1 MKEFKDKEISLLLA
15 QNEALKE
22 QIQQL
27 QKQINSVMPETLQ
40 AMIKEE
46 NEQLQVVNNA
56 INHYGIF
63 LQKLVAIEEMA
74 ELIKEIIKSF
84 RGEKNRENIVEEIA
98 DVEIM
103 MQQLSLIHD
112 CTFEVVEMRRK
123 KIERLKK
130 RLENDN
136 TTTEK

>member
-1 MKEFKDKEISLLLA
+1 MGNNEKEILLLLA
-15 QNEALKE
+15 QNDALKKQNE
-22 QIQQL
+22 EL
-27 QKQINSVMPETLQ
+27 QKKINSIIPETLQ
-40 AMIKEE
+40 AMINEE
-46 NEQLQVVNNA
+46 NAQVKIVENA

-74 ELIKEIIKSF
+74 ELIKEIVKSF

-112 CTFEVVEMRRK
+112 CTFDVVEMRRK
-123 KIERLKK
+123 KIERLKT
-130 RLENDN
+130 RLENA
-136 TTTEK
+136 EKSE

>member
-1 MKEFKDKEISLLLA
+1 MENNEKEILLLLA
-15 QNEALKE
+15 QNDALKKQNE
-22 QIQQL
+22 DLQIEL
-27 QKQINSVMPETLQ
+27 KKVMPDNLHQ
-40 AMIKEE
+40 MIKEE

-74 ELIKEIIKSF
+74 ELIKEIVKSF

-123 KIERLKK
+123 KIERLKQ
-130 RLENDN
+130 RIENA
-136 TTTEK
+136 EKSKW

>member
-1 MKEFKDKEISLLLA
+1 MENNEKEILLLLA
-15 QNEALKE
+15 QNDALKKQNE
-22 QIQQL
+22 EL
-27 QKQINSVMPETLQ
+27 QKQLNQIMPDNLHE
-40 AMIKEE
+40 MIKEE

-84 RGEKNRENIVEEIA
+84 RGDKNRENIVEEIA

-123 KIERLKK
+123 KIERLKT

>member
-1 MKEFKDKEISLLLA
+1 MENNEKEILLLLA
-15 QNEALKE
+15 QNDALKKQNE
-22 QIQQL
+22 ELQIEL
-27 QKQINSVMPETLQ
+27 KKVMPDNLHE
-40 AMIKEE
+40 MIKEE

-74 ELIKEIIKSF
+74 ELIKEIVKSF

-112 CTFEVVEMRRK
+112 CTFDVVEMRRK
-123 KIERLKK
+123 KIERLKT
-130 RLENDN
+130 RLENA
-136 TTTEK
+136 EKSE

>member
-1 MKEFKDKEISLLLA
+1 MENNEKEILLLLA
-15 QNEALKE
+15 QNEALKKQNE
-22 QIQQL
+22 EL
-27 QKQINSVMPETLQ
+27 QKQLKEVMPDNLHE
-40 AMIKEE
+40 MIKEE
-46 NEQLQVVNNA
+46 NQQLQVVNNA
-56 INHYGIF
+56 INHYGHF
-63 LQKLVAIEEMA
+63 MQRLVAIEEMA

-103 MQQLSLIHD
+103 MQQLSLIYD

-130 RLENDN
+130 RIENAKKS
-136 TTTEK
+136 E

>member
-1 MKEFKDKEISLLLA
+1 MENNEKEILLLLA
-15 QNEALKE
+15 QNDALKKQNE
-22 QIQQL
+22 EL
-27 QKQINSVMPETLQ
+27 QKKLNQIMPDNLHE
-40 AMIKEE
+40 MIKEE

-74 ELIKEIIKSF
+74 ELIKEIVKSF

-112 CTFEVVEMRRK
+112 CTFDVVEMRRK

-130 RLENDN
+130 RMTDEFYG
-136 TTTEK
+136 

>member
-1 MKEFKDKEISLLLA
+1 MEFKDKEIALLLA
-15 QNEALKE
+15 QNKALKE
-22 QIQQL
+22 QNQQL

-46 NEQLQVVNNA
+46 NEQVRIVENA

-74 ELIKEIIKSF
+74 ELIKEIVKSF

-112 CTFEVVEMRRK
+112 CTFDVVEMRRK
-123 KIERLKK
+123 KIERLKT
-130 RLENDN
+130 RLENA
-136 TTTEK
+136 EKSK

>member
-1 MKEFKDKEISLLLA
+1 MENNEKEILLLLA
-15 QNEALKE
+15 QNDALKKQLN
-22 QIQQL
+22 QI
-27 QKQINSVMPETLQ
+27 MPDNLHE
-40 AMIKEE
+40 MIKEE

-56 INHYGIF
+56 INNYGIF

-74 ELIKEIIKSF
+74 ELIKEIVKSF

-112 CTFEVVEMRRK
+112 CTFDVVEMRRK
-123 KIERLKK
+123 KIERLKT

>member
-1 MKEFKDKEISLLLA
+1 MENNEKEILLLLA
-15 QNEALKE
+15 QNDALKKQNE
-22 QIQQL
+22 EL
-27 QKQINSVMPETLQ
+27 QKKLNQIMPDNLHE
-40 AMIKEE
+40 MIKEE

-74 ELIKEIIKSF
+74 ELIKEIVKSF

-103 MQQLSLIHD
+103 MQQLSLIYD
-112 CTFEVVEMRRK
+112 CTFDVVEMRRK
-123 KIERLKK
+123 KIERLKT

>member
-1 MKEFKDKEISLLLA
+1 MENNEKEILLLLA
-15 QNEALKE
+15 QNDALKKQNE
-22 QIQQL
+22 EL
-27 QKQINSVMPETLQ
+27 QKQLNQIMPDNLHE
-40 AMIKEE
+40 MIKEE

-103 MQQLSLIHD
+103 MQQLSLIYD
-112 CTFEVVEMRRK
+112 CTFDVVEMRRK
-123 KIERLKK
+123 KIERLKQ
-130 RLENDN
+130 RIENEN
-136 TTTEK
+136 T

>member
-1 MKEFKDKEISLLLA
+1 MENNEKEILFLLA
-15 QNEALKE
+15 QNEALKK
-22 QIQQL
+22 QNQQL
-27 QKQINSVMPETLQ
+27 QEKINSIIPETLQ

-46 NEQLQVVNNA
+46 NEQVKIVENA

-74 ELIKEIIKSF
+74 ELTKEIVKSF
-84 RGEKNRENIVEEIA
+84 RGEKNRKNIVEEIA

-123 KIERLKK
+123 KIERLKQ
-130 RLENDN
+130 RIENA
-136 TTTEK
+136 EKSE

>member
-1 MKEFKDKEISLLLA
+1 MGNNEKEILLLLA
-15 QNEALKE
+15 QNDALKKQNE
-22 QIQQL
+22 ELQIEL
-27 QKQINSVMPETLQ
+27 KKVMPDNLHQ
-40 AMIKEE
+40 MIKEE

-112 CTFEVVEMRRK
+112 CTFDVVEMRRK

-130 RLENDN
+130 RIENDN

>member
-1 MKEFKDKEISLLLA
+1 MKEFKDKEIGLLLA

-22 QIQQL
+22 QNKQL

-46 NEQLQVVNNA
+46 NEQVRIVENA

-63 LQKLVAIEEMA
+63 IQKLVAIEEMA

-123 KIERLKK
+123 KIERLKM
-130 RLENDN
+130 RLENAD
-136 TTTEK
+136 KR

>member
-1 MKEFKDKEISLLLA
+1 MENNEKEILLLLA
-15 QNEALKE
+15 QNDALKNQNE
-22 QIQQL
+22 ELQIEL
-27 QKQINSVMPETLQ
+27 KKVMPDNLHK
-40 AMIKEE
+40 MIKEE

-74 ELIKEIIKSF
+74 ELIKEIVKSF
-84 RGEKNRENIVEEIA
+84 RGDKNRENIVEEIA

-112 CTFEVVEMRRK
+112 CTFDVVEMRRK
-123 KIERLKK
+123 KIERLKQ
-130 RLENDN
+130 RLENA
-136 TTTEK
+136 EKSE

>member
-1 MKEFKDKEISLLLA
+1 MENNEKEILLLLA
-15 QNEALKE
+15 QNDALKKQNE
-22 QIQQL
+22 EL
-27 QKQINSVMPETLQ
+27 QKQLNQIMPDNLHE
-40 AMIKEE
+40 MIKEE

-74 ELIKEIIKSF
+74 ELIKEIVKSF

-103 MQQLSLIHD
+103 MQQLSLIYD
-112 CTFEVVEMRRK
+112 CTFDVVEMRRK
-123 KIERLKK
+123 KIERLKT